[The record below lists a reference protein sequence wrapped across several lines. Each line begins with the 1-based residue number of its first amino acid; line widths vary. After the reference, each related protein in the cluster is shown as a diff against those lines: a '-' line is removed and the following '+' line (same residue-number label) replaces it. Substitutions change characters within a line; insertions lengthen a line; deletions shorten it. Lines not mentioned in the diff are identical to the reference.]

1 MSAPP
6 QARTRLRR
14 RTLIVLTVGQILGGL
29 GIGAAL
35 SVGALAAN
43 DLAGAAWSGIASTVM
58 TLGAGVL
65 AVPLAR
71 LADRRGRRISLST
84 AALVAA
90 IGAMVCVLA
99 LAVSN
104 VILLFAGLGL
114 LGAST
119 AAALQ
124 SRFAATDLAS
134 VRSRGRDLSLVVWST
149 TIGAVIGPNLA
160 EPGNVLGAALGL
172 PPLAGVFVFPLVAQ
186 LLATGLYQVWLRP
199 DPLLESRRLP
209 PGESM
214 MDSAVDPGLGD
225 LRLVRLAIVTVGLSH
240 GTMVALMS
248 MTPVH
253 LVHGG
258 ATLSVVGL
266 TISLHIAG
274 MFALSPVFG
283 VLADR
288 LGRIPTIVFGQLTLV
303 AAAVITALGAHQT
316 STVVLGLILLG
327 LGWSAS
333 TVAASALLND
343 AAPADRRV
351 PLQGRSDLVMNLSG
365 AVGGGVSGPMLAW
378 LGYPGLSWSLVF
390 PVVAVL
396 AALLIAR
403 LRAGDGLPRMHR
415 RRPSA
420 APGPAAPPTQM
431 P

>member
-1 MSAPP
+1 MSALPE
-6 QARTRLRR
+6 ARARLRR
-14 RTLIVLTVGQILGGL
+14 RTLVVLTIGQILGGL
-29 GIGAAL
+29 GIGAAF

-43 DLAGAAWSGIASTVM
+43 NLAGAAWSGVAATVM

-84 AALVAA
+84 AALAA
-90 IGAMVCVLA
+90 AAGSVVCVLA
-99 LAVSN
+99 LLVGN
-104 VILLFAGLGL
+104 VVLLFAGLGM

-134 VRSRGRDLSLVVWST
+134 VRTRGRDLSLVVWST
-149 TIGAVIGPNLA
+149 TVGAVTGPNLA
-160 EPGNVLGAALGL
+160 EPGDVLGAAFGL
-172 PPLAGVFVFPLVAQ
+172 PPLAGVFVFPLLAQ
-186 LLATGLYQVWLRP
+186 TLAAGLYLVWMRP

-209 PGESM
+209 PEESAKT
-214 MDSAVDPGLGD
+214 SVADPGLGD
-225 LRLVRLAIVTVGLSH
+225 MRLVRVAIVTVGLSH
-240 GTMVALMS
+240 ATMVALMS

-258 ATLSVVGL
+258 ATLSVVGF

-288 LGRIPTIVFGQLTLV
+288 LGRLPTIVLGQLMLL
-303 AAAVITALGAHQT
+303 ASAAVTALGAHQT
-316 STVVLGLILLG
+316 STVMLGLILLG

-351 PLQGRSDLVMNLSG
+351 PLQGRTDLVMNLAG
-365 AVGGGVSGPMLAW
+365 AVGGAASGPMLAW
-378 LGYPGLSWSLVF
+378 LGYSGLAWSLVI
-390 PVVAVL
+390 PVAAVL
-396 AALLIAR
+396 TALLVAT
-403 LRAGDGLPRMHR
+403 LRAGGLAGVRR

-420 APGPAAPPTQM
+420 APTAVIPPPQ
-431 P
+431 